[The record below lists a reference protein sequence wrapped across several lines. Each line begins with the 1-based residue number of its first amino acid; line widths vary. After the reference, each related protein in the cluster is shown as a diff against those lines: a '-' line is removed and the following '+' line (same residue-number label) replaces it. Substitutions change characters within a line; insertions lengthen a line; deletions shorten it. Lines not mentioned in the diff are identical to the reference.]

1 LSGKGLRPAWAAG
14 VPAENRDEEAPQGNT
29 AAGRPG
35 TVVRPVAA
43 RKGGIGASGEPGP
56 SRRPFPEL
64 LAPAGSPES
73 YFAAVEAGADAVYL
87 GFRKF
92 SARER
97 AENFTLEDYCRILPH
112 ARGRG
117 VKIYLAMNALLTE
130 AELPEAI
137 SLLHQVAPL
146 SPDGVIVSDLGLLRI
161 VRDFFPGIP
170 IHVSTQAGCASL
182 AAADRFARLGAQR
195 VILERHLSLPEVRR
209 IVSRARP
216 GVEIFVHGA
225 LCYSYS
231 GKCFFSSYLGG
242 RSANRGECVQ
252 PCRRLYGHPGGE
264 EAIFSTRDL
273 SLMEIL
279 PELVPLGLAA
289 MKIEGRMRSADYVA
303 GVVSAYRT
311 ALDRIR
317 EGRPEEGV
325 SEGLRILSA
334 TAGREP
340 TLGIV
345 GGADPARV
353 VAGGSSGD
361 VGRLLGPVIEDRDGW
376 VYVRCDAPPSRG
388 DRLRVQFRG
397 EGSGR
402 GFSALSLRE
411 AAGGFLVQVPFPVS
425 PGDRVFRVG
434 GGGRAE
440 LTRMAKREREALAP
454 EGVRF
459 RVAVGEDEVRV
470 EASYGS
476 ARRQFAFRVSAR
488 GARTGEP
495 LPPDAAE
502 RLRGAY
508 RSDLPVGEISV
519 EGGGGAV
526 SWADVTGLFLKA
538 ARGFDK
544 EFYLEG
550 KRLRLA
556 ILPTLRVKGS
566 RRETLPTVFF
576 VGCTADQ
583 LSLLPRVP
591 EVIPVVEFTKAAAR
605 DPAAACRGFRD
616 RVHFRLPAPLLEDEA
631 PFYRRTVREA
641 LEKGYRRWFAAD
653 VGHFELFAGRP
664 RRELE
669 IVSDHYLYAFNTG
682 ALAEL
687 SSLGASRMVLP
698 VEADLHSLR
707 AVGRYLHELGIAVAY
722 AAVPLMISRLVPA
735 GGVRDAEVRSP
746 REERFFVRTGE
757 RGSTVLPAAPFSASG
772 VLHEMRA
779 AGIRDFF
786 ADLKGAPAGEI
797 GSILSALFADREIP
811 GTTPFNLFRGGP
823 RTARAATEG

>member
-1 LSGKGLRPAWAAG
+1 MKQRP
-14 VPAENRDEEAPQGNT
+14 RDRPP
-29 AAGRPG
+29 AAGRG
-35 TVVRPVAA
+35 TSARPVPA
-43 RKGGIGASGEPGP
+43 RSGGIGASRGPGP
-56 SRRPFPEL
+56 SRRYPFPEL

-161 VRDFFPGIP
+161 VRTYFPGIP

-182 AAADRFARLGAQR
+182 AAADRFARLGAER
-195 VILERHLSLPEVRR
+195 VILERHLSLSEVRG

-252 PCRRLYGHPGGE
+252 PCRRLYGHAGGE

-279 PELVPLGLAA
+279 PELVPMGFAA
-289 MKIEGRMRSADYVA
+289 LKIEGRMRSADYVA

-317 EGRPEEGV
+317 EGRPGEGV
-325 SEGLRILSA
+325 AEGLRILSA

-340 TLGIV
+340 TPGIL
-345 GGADPARV
+345 GGADPAQV
-353 VAGGSSGD
+353 VAGGSSGA
-361 VGRLLGPVIEDRDGW
+361 VGRLLGPVVEHRDGW

-425 PGDRVFRVG
+425 SGDRVFRVG

-440 LTRMAKREREALAP
+440 LTRTARREREALVP
-454 EGVRF
+454 DGVRF
-459 RVAVGEDEVRV
+459 RVAVGEDAVRV

-476 ARRQFAFRVSAR
+476 ARRQFSFRVSAT
-488 GARTGEP
+488 GVRTEEP

-502 RLRGAY
+502 RLRAAY

-519 EGGGGAV
+519 EERGGAV
-526 SWADVTGLFLKA
+526 SWPDVTDLFLKA
-538 ARGFDK
+538 ARSFDK

-556 ILPTLRVKGS
+556 ILPTLRVTGS

-583 LSLLPRVP
+583 LPLLPRVP

-605 DPAAACRGFRD
+605 DPAEAARGHRD

-631 PFYRRTVREA
+631 PFYRRTVRDA
-641 LEKGYRRWFAAD
+641 VEKGYRRWFVPD
-653 VGHFELFAGRP
+653 VGHFELFAGRHL
-664 RRELE
+664 RRDLE

-687 SSLGASRMVLP
+687 SALGASRMVLP
-698 VEADLHSLR
+698 VEADLPSLR
-707 AVGRYLHELGIAVAY
+707 AVGKYLHELGIAVAY
-722 AAVPLMISRLVPA
+722 AAVPLMISRLLPS
-735 GGVRDAEVRSP
+735 GGVRDAMVRSP
-746 REERFFVRTGE
+746 REERFLVRTGE
-757 RGSTVLPAAPFSASG
+757 RGSTVLPSAPFSASG
-772 VLHEMRA
+772 ALHELRA

-786 ADLKGAPAGEI
+786 ADLKGVPAGEI
-797 GSILSALFADREIP
+797 GPILSALFADREIP